1 MPYLFLHSQGVNMR
15 LKLNVTNLLEDQ
27 RKLALGL
34 MGGGILG
41 LVVDNDK
48 ITTTEGWII
57 FMIGFI
63 SWIVAII
70 LSYEE
75 DDEDKE
81 V

>member
-1 MPYLFLHSQGVNMR
+1 MR